1 MKYKTTICLLLFISL
16 SLISFRLGYEICW
29 RKVKHDQL
37 YFQCLGDIHRYT
49 LTTIVND
56 LSNDAG
62 ASSITLTRM
71 KNFLSA
77 SNVENT
83 DIRTFVFSMELITN
97 TDIYGM
103 EDFVKTIRELKQELA
118 KQ

>member
-1 MKYKTTICLLLFISL
+1 
-16 SLISFRLGYEICW
+16 
-29 RKVKHDQL
+29 
-37 YFQCLGDIHRYT
+37 
-49 LTTIVND
+49 
-56 LSNDAG
+56 
-62 ASSITLTRM
+62 M